1 MDNFNLDFLAKQK
14 LQEYDN
20 LKELNISND
29 WEAKL
34 NLKLKRG
41 KPVSTISLPY
51 SLILVILIAINISFI
66 MFSIIQKQENDS
78 TRTQDL
84 KVVNNEILISQ
95 NN

>member
-1 MDNFNLDFLAKQK
+1 MDNFNLDFLVKQK

-29 WEAKL
+29 WETKL

-41 KPVSTISLPY
+41 KPASTVPLQY

-78 TRTQDL
+78 RRTQDL

>member
-1 MDNFNLDFLAKQK
+1 MDNFNLDFLVEQK

-20 LKELNISND
+20 WKELKISND
-29 WEAKL
+29 WETKL

-41 KPVSTISLPY
+41 KPASTVPLQY

-66 MFSIIQKQENDS
+66 MFSIIQKQENYS
-78 TRTQDL
+78 RRTQDL

>member
-1 MDNFNLDFLAKQK
+1 MDNFNLDFLVEQK

-29 WEAKL
+29 WETNL

-41 KPVSTISLPY
+41 KPASTVPLQY

-78 TRTQDL
+78 RRTQDL

>member
-1 MDNFNLDFLAKQK
+1 MDNFNLDFLVKQK

-29 WEAKL
+29 WETNL

-41 KPVSTISLPY
+41 KPASTVPLQY

-78 TRTQDL
+78 RRTQDL